1 MCDIKFPLF
10 FDFRINPGYNVPRIS
25 KALDFINVMNYDMHG
40 TWEGYADHHAKLYKR
55 SDDYYPYNSLN
66 VDFAMNYWHKQGA
79 PKHKLILGVPFY
91 GRTFLLQNPQNNKP
105 GPNAKSLKESFEGD
119 FTEEGGFLSYFEI
132 CNLAKQPGWI
142 QKKDSTDNDYMY
154 NGPKWIG
161 YDTKEAIER
170 KVSEE

>member
-1 MCDIKFPLF
+1 M
-10 FDFRINPGYNVPRIS
+10 
-25 KALDFINVMNYDMHG
+25 DFINVMNYDMHG

-119 FTEEGGFLSYFEI
+119 FTEEGGFLAYFEI

-170 KVSEE
+170 KVNKILKNC